1 MIVHFKES
9 SSPSPGLA
17 SWQRLWSTVQRPRG
31 RVSWT
36 YGTPQAIGWLGGA
49 GGLRIQNGDG
59 GAWADMKPNSTPALM
74 LLHSDTETHGKTHPQ
89 LGDVALTQKP
99 APASSQRV
107 WLHKGARQLETAV
120 AAACAACVSR
130 PTQAAKAVGLP
141 AHRKIG

>member
-31 RVSWT
+31 QVSWT
-36 YGTPQAIGWLGGA
+36 YGTPQAIYWLGGA

-74 LLHSDTETHGKTHPQ
+74 LLHSDTETHGKPTLSWVTWLSRKNRHRRAHNAFGSIKVLGSLRPQ
-89 LGDVALTQKP
+89 LPL
-99 APASSQRV
+99 RV
-107 WLHKGARQLETAV
+107 RRA
-120 AAACAACVSR
+120 
-130 PTQAAKAVGLP
+130 
-141 AHRKIG
+141 